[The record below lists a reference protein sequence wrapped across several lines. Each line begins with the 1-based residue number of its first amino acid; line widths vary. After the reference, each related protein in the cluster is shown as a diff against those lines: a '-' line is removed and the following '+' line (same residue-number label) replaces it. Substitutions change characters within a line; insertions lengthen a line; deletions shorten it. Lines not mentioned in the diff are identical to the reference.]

1 MWSRRCSTACRSPA
15 PDRAVTAG
23 IPDLVP
29 AAVRA
34 RLRDLRLLARR
45 PAGSPGFG
53 AHHSRSRG
61 AGLEFAQYRAYQQG
75 DDPRLVDWKLQARS
89 DRYYVRE
96 AERDSPLEVWL
107 LVDATASMAQGDAA
121 RPGWSRLDAARGIA
135 ACVIELALRQGDR
148 FGLVTIGGNGAA
160 MVPAASGPRQRNRCL
175 LHLHRLQAA
184 GTWPAPDRLRAVGE
198 RVGAGSLALLLG
210 DCFDEACVAL
220 AGQLSAA
227 RREVL
232 AVQILTAEERDF
244 PFRGGYRFTDPETGE
259 ELLGDGASAREKFL
273 ERFAAARRTLAEHLA
288 ARGIRHAEYF
298 LDQPLD
304 APLQRLFGR
313 AAGGAGPER
322 T

>member
-1 MWSRRCSTACRSPA
+1 
-15 PDRAVTAG
+15 VTAG
-23 IPDLVP
+23 IPELIP

-45 PAGSPGFG
+45 PSGSPGFG

-75 DDPRLVDWKLQARS
+75 DDPRQVDWKLHARS

-107 LVDATASMAQGDAA
+107 LIDATASMAQGDAA

-148 FGLVTIGGNGAA
+148 FGLVTIGGEGAA

-184 GTWPAPDRLRAVGE
+184 GTWPAPDTLRAVGE
-198 RVGAGSLALLLG
+198 RVGPGSLALVLG

-259 ELLGDGASAREKFL
+259 ELLGDGASARVEFL
-273 ERFAAARRTLAEHLA
+273 ERFATARRTLAERLA
-288 ARGIRHAEYF
+288 AQGIRHAEYF

-313 AAGGAGPER
+313 TAGGAGPER

>member
-1 MWSRRCSTACRSPA
+1 
-15 PDRAVTAG
+15 VTEG
-23 IPDLVP
+23 VP
-29 AAVRA
+29 EFVSAAVRA

-45 PAGSPGFG
+45 PSGSPGFG

-96 AERDSPLEVWL
+96 AERDSPLEAWL
-107 LVDATASMAQGDAA
+107 LVDASASMAQGDAA

-148 FGLVTIGGNGAA
+148 FGLVTVGGDGVA
-160 MVPAASGPRQRNRCL
+160 MVPAAGGPRQRNRCL
-175 LHLHRLQAA
+175 LHLHRLQAS
-184 GTWPAPDRLRAVGE
+184 GTWPARDRLRAVGE
-198 RVGAGSLALLLG
+198 RVGAGSLALLLS

-232 AVQILTAEERDF
+232 TVQILTAEERDF
-244 PFRGGYRFTDPETGE
+244 PFRGGYRFTDPESGE
-259 ELLGDGASAREKFL
+259 ELLSDGASAREEFL
-273 ERFAAARRTLAEHLA
+273 DRFAAARRALA
-288 ARGIRHAEYF
+288 ARLAGQGIRHVEYF

-304 APLQRLFGR
+304 APLQRLFGQ
-313 AAGGAGPER
+313 AAGDAGPER

>member
-1 MWSRRCSTACRSPA
+1 MTE
-15 PDRAVTAG
+15 G
-23 IPDLVP
+23 VP
-29 AAVRA
+29 EFVSAAVRA

-45 PAGSPGFG
+45 PSGSPGFG

-96 AERDSPLEVWL
+96 AERDSPLEAWL
-107 LVDATASMAQGDAA
+107 LVDASASMAQGDAA
-121 RPGWSRLDAARGIA
+121 RPGWARLDAARGIA

-148 FGLVTIGGNGAA
+148 FGLVTIGGDGVA
-160 MVPAASGPRQRNRCL
+160 MVPAAGGARQRNRCL
-175 LHLHRLQAA
+175 LHLHGLRAT
-184 GTWPAPDRLRAVGE
+184 GTWPAPDRLRSVGE
-198 RVGAGSLALLLG
+198 RVGAGSLALLLS

-232 AVQILTAEERDF
+232 TVQILTAEERDF
-244 PFRGGYRFTDPETGE
+244 PFRGGYRFIDPESGD
-259 ELLGDGASAREKFL
+259 ELLGDGASAREEFI
-273 ERFAAARRTLAEHLA
+273 ERFAAARRALA
-288 ARGIRHAEYF
+288 ARLAGQGIRHVEYF

-304 APLQRLFGR
+304 APLQRLFGK
-313 AAGGAGPER
+313 AGGDAGPER

>member
-1 MWSRRCSTACRSPA
+1 M
-15 PDRAVTAG
+15 TAG
-23 IPDLVP
+23 IPEFIP

-45 PAGSPGFG
+45 PSASPGFG
-53 AHHSRSRG
+53 GHHSRSRG
-61 AGLEFAQYRAYQQG
+61 AGLEFSQYRAYQQG
-75 DDPRLVDWKLQARS
+75 DDPRRVDWKLHARS

-96 AERDSPLEVWL
+96 AERDSPLEAWL
-107 LVDATASMAQGDAA
+107 LIDATASMAQDDAT

-148 FGLVTIGGNGAA
+148 FGVVTIGGDGVEV
-160 MVPAASGPRQRNRCL
+160 VPAAAGPRQRNRCL
-175 LHLHRLQAA
+175 LQLQRLQAA
-184 GTWPAPDRLRAVGE
+184 GRWPEAASLRAVGE
-198 RVGAGSLALLLG
+198 RVGPGTLVLVLS
-210 DCFDEACVAL
+210 DCFDECCVTL
-220 AGQLSAA
+220 VGQLSAA

-259 ELLGDGASAREKFL
+259 ELLGDGASARTEFL
-273 ERFAAARRTLAEHLA
+273 ERFAEARRALA
-288 ARGIRHAEYF
+288 ARLAGQGIRHVEYF

-304 APLQRLFGR
+304 APLRQLFGR
-313 AAGGAGPER
+313 TSGGTGPER